1 MPVNRPKN
9 HGRDRQGHLPTR
21 RVNLAARPEML
32 DSIRTTI
39 TRIEIVGAN
48 RQPQAMLR
56 AAILLP
62 TDPGGADSPAGRWL
76 ARAEQARRV
85 ARLLAPSDADI
96 AEAYAIE
103 CEVQALRCVSSP
115 YRRDV
120 LAA

>member
-1 MPVNRPKN
+1 M
-9 HGRDRQGHLPTR
+9 
-21 RVNLAARPEML
+21 A
-32 DSIRTTI
+32 
-39 TRIEIVGAN
+39 
-48 RQPQAMLR
+48 R

-62 TDPGGADSPAGRWL
+62 TDVAALLPTDAAADLPAGRWL

-103 CEVQALRCVSSP
+103 CEVHALRRVSSP
-115 YRRDV
+115 YRDV